1 MFSLIFTMINI
12 SVKKLLN
19 FLFYV
24 FYLIVQ
30 FFITIGELA
39 QKILFF
45 PYYVMHSVAQTMPSF
60 IVNKP
65 DDILIAQ
72 RKMTSLKF
80 STFTQLFAQFIRM
93 LFFLLTLLS
102 KLFYRIAKEVF
113 SLFFQ
118 TVQKTVSIILWIV
131 LLPYKLFLAFFS
143 REFRFLILG
152 FIICAVI
159 FVVYQSYQFVISL
172 PSPKK
177 IGSVN
182 YAQSTHLYD
191 RNGKLLY
198 EIYRD
203 ENRTP
208 VKLKDL
214 PAFVKQATVAIED
227 RDFFKHNGVSLTS
240 GILRALKETILTRS
254 LQGGSTITQQL
265 VKSSLLTSE
274 RTVERKIKEILL
286 ALWTEKL
293 FSKEEILEMY
303 LNQVPYG
310 GSSYGIEEASKT
322 FFGKYAKDLSLEEA
336 ALLASL
342 PMSPSFYSPYI
353 NPEYALNRRN
363 EVLKKMNEQ
372 GYIDRTQREI
382 AQNTTLQVQPLATSI
397 HAPHFVFYVKSGLEE
412 RYGERIVEEGGLR
425 VKTTLDLEIQE
436 QTEQILKEELE
447 KIKALNVTNGAVL
460 ITKPATGEIIAMV
473 GSVDYF
479 AEPSGAFN
487 VTTALRQ
494 PGSSI
499 KPLMYSLALE
509 KDFTAA
515 SILDDSPV
523 SFSVPGGQAYKP
535 VNYDGRYHGRVPL
548 RYALANSFNIT
559 AVKTLNAVGVDSF
572 VNHAKKMGITSWND
586 SERFGLSLT
595 LGGGEVHMTDMAVAY
610 GVFANGGHKVDL
622 TNVIQIQDTGD
633 KLLYEMQP
641 GKKKVLDE
649 GVAYIMSDILSDN
662 FARRWAF
669 GSNSMLEIPGYK
681 VAVKTGTTDQKKDNW
696 TIGYTPE
703 FLVVVWV
710 GNNDNSPM
718 DPQLASGVTGAA
730 PIWNRVM
737 TNVLVKRGNGDWMQK
752 PVDILE
758 KTCFFGKPEYFV
770 KGTEQKASCSGT
782 SMGVSPMPTTNQ

>member
-1 MFSLIFTMINI
+1 MINI
-12 SVKKLLN
+12 SVKKLSN

-30 FFITIGELA
+30 FFITVGEFA
-39 QKILFF
+39 QKILLF
-45 PYYVMHSVAQTMPSF
+45 PYYVIHSIAQTIPSF
-60 IVNKP
+60 SVNKP
-65 DDILIAQ
+65 EDILITQ
-72 RKMTSLKF
+72 RKTTSLKF
-80 STFTQLFAQFIRM
+80 TTFTQLFAQFMRM

-131 LLPYKLFLAFFS
+131 LLPYKLFMAFFS

-274 RTVERKIKEILL
+274 RTIERKIKEILL

-397 HAPHFVFYVKSGLEE
+397 HAPHFVFHVKSGLEE

-559 AVKTLNAVGVDSF
+559 AVKTLSAVGVDSF

-622 TNVIQIQDTGD
+622 TNVIRIQDTGD

-641 GKKKVLDE
+641 SKKKVLDE

-703 FLVVVWV
+703 FLVAVWV

-737 TNVLVKRGNGDWMQK
+737 TNVLIKRGNGDWMQK
-752 PVDILE
+752 PVDVLE
-758 KTCFFGKPEYFV
+758 KTCFFGKPEYFI

-782 SMGVSPMPTTNQ
+782 SMGVSPMPTINQ